1 MSLLPA
7 GVELSHRPMVPCS
20 SWAYAFVVIQVAL
33 LPRAK
38 LHAGTAGAM
47 WLDEK
52 LEAR

>member
-1 MSLLPA
+1 
-7 GVELSHRPMVPCS
+7 
-20 SWAYAFVVIQVAL
+20 VIQVAL

-38 LHAGTAGAM
+38 RHAGTVGAMWLDEKRAADTVGAM